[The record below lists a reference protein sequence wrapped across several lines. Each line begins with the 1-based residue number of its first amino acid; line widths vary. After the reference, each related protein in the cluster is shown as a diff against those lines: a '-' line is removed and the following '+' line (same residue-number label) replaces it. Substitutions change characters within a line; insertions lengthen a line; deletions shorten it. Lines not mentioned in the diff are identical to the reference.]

1 VLATVAKWL
10 NRGELLVAGLA
21 LCAAA
26 TALCADVF
34 TRHVLNDGIYG
45 VQKFA
50 VYCCAVSG
58 ALGISIVIQNGGHLR
73 ITAIDSLIPVG
84 LEPLVSRI
92 GDLISAAL
100 FLFLAWFA
108 RDFVYNTYS
117 FGETDTILG
126 IPIWTVQIILPIAFL
141 FSALK
146 FLMQAIDPGISQEET
161 NV

>member
-1 VLATVAKWL
+1 MLSAATRWI
-10 NRGELLVAGLA
+10 NRLELLLAGLC

-34 TRHVLNDGIYG
+34 ARHVFNDGIYG

-73 ITAIDSLIPVG
+73 ITAIDTLIPPH
-84 LEPLVSRI
+84 LMPWIRRF
-92 GDLISAAL
+92 GDFISAC
-100 FLFLAWFA
+100 LFLALGYFA
-108 RDFVYNTYS
+108 IVFVGNTFR

-126 IPIWTVQIILPIAFL
+126 IRIWTVQIALPIAFL
-141 FSALK
+141 LSATK
-146 FLMQAIDPGISQEET
+146 FLMQVADPELAGEET
-161 NV
+161 SL